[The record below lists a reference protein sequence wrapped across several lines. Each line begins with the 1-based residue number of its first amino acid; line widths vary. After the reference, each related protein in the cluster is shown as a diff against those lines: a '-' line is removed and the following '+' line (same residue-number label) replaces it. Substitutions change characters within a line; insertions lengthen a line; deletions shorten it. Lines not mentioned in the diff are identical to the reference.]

1 MIKAN
6 VTKFEFIENYTEK
19 YMLIEICICKIM
31 TSNIIDI
38 VKDLMME

>member
-6 VTKFEFIENYTEK
+6 VTKFEFIENYAEK
-19 YMLIEICICKIM
+19 YMLIEICICKI
-31 TSNIIDI
+31 NIIDI